1 MSTLS
6 RTVRLASEDLSAHR
20 HVCVLVDGPAEADA
34 LLMPFITD
42 GLDRGDRAVHVV
54 DPESREAHIERLT
67 AGGVDVPAAM
77 ATGQLEVKTWTDV
90 YLRGGRFDGSAQ
102 LAYLREMLGEGRAL
116 GYPLTRYIGSTE
128 WALEADTVRDLLSYE
143 AGVDGLLRG
152 APDVLVCT
160 YDLNHH
166 AARTVAEVL
175 GIHAVALVGGRLRTG
190 RGPVGE
196 SARDRL
202 LTAASQLFQAA
213 GIQATGVDSLIA
225 AAGVAKATFYRHF
238 PSKDDLVI
246 AWLNDPRTRWLDE
259 VRARAEADGADAP
272 EVIPRLFEALANW
285 MEREDYRGCPYL
297 NTAIEIRE
305 PTHPARKAVVA
316 YLQEVEDYLFG
327 LVEAAGYREPR
338 ILAAELQALF
348 AGSISLAVAG
358 RTRAVFLTAQDAAM
372 TVLGE
377 AARE

>member
-1 MSTLS
+1 MSTMP
-6 RTVRLASEDLSAHR
+6 RTVRLAGEDLGEHR
-20 HVCVLVDGPAEADA
+20 HVCALVDGPGDADE

-54 DPESREAHIERLT
+54 DPEGREAHIERLT

-77 ATGQLEVKTWTDV
+77 ATGQLEVKTWTEV
-90 YLRGGRFDGSAQ
+90 YLRGGWFDGSAQ
-102 LAYLREMLGEGRAL
+102 LAYLRDALAEGRAL

-128 WALEADTVRDLLSYE
+128 WASEAATVRELLSYE
-143 AGVDGLLRG
+143 ARVDGLLRG

-190 RGPVGE
+190 RGPVAE

-202 LTAASQLFQAA
+202 LTAASQLFHAA

-259 VRARAEADGADAP
+259 VRARAEAHGADAP
-272 EVIPRLFEALANW
+272 EVIPRLFEALADW

-297 NTAIEIRE
+297 NTAIEISE
-305 PTHPARKAVVA
+305 PTHPARKAVVL

-327 LVEAAGYREPR
+327 LVEAAGYRAPR
-338 ILAAELQALF
+338 TLAAELQALF

-358 RTRAVFLTAQDAAM
+358 RTRAVFLTAQNAAM

-377 AARE
+377 AERE